1 MREQINQRSIRY
13 ICHDAVTSE
22 LEGIFARGDRKLSDV
37 IEKAYKKGCIFDA
50 WTDYFRPDV
59 WNELLD
65 ELSVDRDFIITENET
80 KTKSFHGILLI
91 LVSANSF
98 YAVNMKMQSRE
109 RLRQTV
115 SRSAV
120 DAELLRSM
128 PVSV

>member
-1 MREQINQRSIRY
+1 
-13 ICHDAVTSE
+13 
-22 LEGIFARGDRKLSDV
+22 
-37 IEKAYKKGCIFDA
+37 
-50 WTDYFRPDV
+50 
-59 WNELLD
+59 
-65 ELSVDRDFIITENET
+65 
-80 KTKSFHGILLI
+80 
-91 LVSANSF
+91 VSANSF